1 MLEEVRGNYKAIY
14 GRIGVLGFVAL
25 VDTSMISPV
34 IASHARFLGADSVT
48 AGVVAGLYS
57 AVALPMIAL
66 SGLLSD
72 RLGRRRLL
80 AAGLAGD
87 LLAMLTYMFASSP
100 LHLLLARVAHAVC
113 DSFIVP
119 PALALLG
126 DSFRERVAGPL
137 SVFWVFVATAIVL
150 GSGSA
155 SALVASLGFVG
166 IYIVVTALLAVSLL
180 MVRGLPSPKPASSTT
195 APVTLLL
202 RKNWARL
209 AASMLTMLGIY
220 LLIGAVIGSLSSL
233 LIDRYG
239 FAESVAAAQVGIFM
253 ALSTAVSIP
262 FFPLSAR
269 AASSRTPLIPITTG
283 LAATIATALVMEYA
297 AGQTAG
303 RLAASAAFGVSLGS
317 IIFTSSYLAVT
328 LPTRVRGLGSGL
340 SQVSSLLGVALG
352 APLSAAYIHTAGHQG
367 LFIVFGAVPALA
379 ALAFS
384 VIVRERL
391 LRVEEPTASAELTGT

>member
-34 IASHARFLGADSVT
+34 IASHARFLGADAVT

-180 MVRGLPSPKPASSTT
+180 MVRGLPSPKPA
-195 APVTLLL
+195 PQY
-202 RKNWARL
+202 N
-209 AASMLTMLGIY
+209 
-220 LLIGAVIGSLSSL
+220 
-233 LIDRYG
+233 
-239 FAESVAAAQVGIFM
+239 
-253 ALSTAVSIP
+253 
-262 FFPLSAR
+262 
-269 AASSRTPLIPITTG
+269 
-283 LAATIATALVMEYA
+283 
-297 AGQTAG
+297 
-303 RLAASAAFGVSLGS
+303 SLGN
-317 IIFTSSYLAVT
+317 
-328 LPTRVRGLGSGL
+328 
-340 SQVSSLLGVALG
+340 
-352 APLSAAYIHTAGHQG
+352 
-367 LFIVFGAVPALA
+367 
-379 ALAFS
+379 
-384 VIVRERL
+384 
-391 LRVEEPTASAELTGT
+391 ASP